1 MLDSLASGVI
11 SLHFI
16 IVVFLLRMEIGR
28 FYLLNWGKFHRT
40 MRLQLKNKWS
50 KQGHATWNLAC
61 TWSNVKW
68 SWTLSS
74 VKWTLLVWID
84 QLPPTF
90 FNWLRTLRMDSQNL
104 LQSSVRTLLGIPM
117 KPEISEKCFDN
128 QWTVG
133 SNFTTNLK
141 LVFGNS
147 WVDN

>member
-1 MLDSLASGVI
+1 
-11 SLHFI
+11 
-16 IVVFLLRMEIGR
+16 
-28 FYLLNWGKFHRT
+28 
-40 MRLQLKNKWS
+40 
-50 KQGHATWNLAC
+50 
-61 TWSNVKW
+61 
-68 SWTLSS
+68 
-74 VKWTLLVWID
+74 
-84 QLPPTF
+84 
-90 FNWLRTLRMDSQNL
+90 MDSQNL

>member
-61 TWSNVKW
+61 T
-68 SWTLSS
+68 
-74 VKWTLLVWID
+74 
-84 QLPPTF
+84 
-90 FNWLRTLRMDSQNL
+90 
-104 LQSSVRTLLGIPM
+104 
-117 KPEISEKCFDN
+117 
-128 QWTVG
+128 
-133 SNFTTNLK
+133 
-141 LVFGNS
+141 
-147 WVDN
+147 